1 MYLLCIINFTHEY
14 CWKKDPIQRAST
26 PRSISNAY
34 TSSESISYT
43 NTTIY
48 TIRYVLTYLKESNHR
63 FFVCIFCIPLPYRFV
78 NLHPSYI

>member
-1 MYLLCIINFTHEY
+1 MYHLCIINFTHEY

-48 TIRYVLTYLKESNHR
+48 TIRYVLTYLKR
-63 FFVCIFCIPLPYRFV
+63 K
-78 NLHPSYI
+78 